1 MECFD
6 IWLEFKCDA
15 LRDLVSSI
23 QFKNV
28 KNAHRGVLFLVKL
41 QAFLACNFAKLTLLQ
56 WVFFFF

>member
-23 QFKNV
+23 KFKNV
-28 KNAHRGVLFLVKL
+28 KNTHIGVLFLVKL
-41 QAFLACNFAKLTLLQ
+41 QALACNFAKINTPPMGI
-56 WVFFFF
+56 FYF